1 MFTLQLKLKKK
12 LVLKWTW
19 DQLFRLSLGKK
30 TKKNNFTWH
39 GWQKA
44 KGMTIFWAVI
54 HFHHHHHRLWSKSLV
69 MFSNSWSHELEI
81 WLHKA
86 SQSWL
91 LGETDVWI
99 LKEDS
104 MPKSANPLSI
114 IIIQKLEKKSNIG
127 KRLTRERYNTWKCSS
142 VLQYF
147 MFSGTPTET
156 CCFQPDDSI
165 VIRRLLKEKSKLTQH
180 SFR

>member
-1 MFTLQLKLKKK
+1 MSLLMIHEAYMPVYIGSRFSLRAGARVRGSTRGSTRGPRGPKKK

-114 IIIQKLEKKSNIG
+114 ILIKNWRG
-127 KRLTRERYNTWKCSS
+127 KVMSGS
-142 VLQYF
+142 V
-147 MFSGTPTET
+147 
-156 CCFQPDDSI
+156 
-165 VIRRLLKEKSKLTQH
+165 
-180 SFR
+180 